1 MTIAP
6 QSPVRGAGLCAPTT
20 HDLATSSTQ
29 VAKSSQA
36 RGARRLVPSIAPNE
50 PVNLT
55 EGARHA

>member
-6 QSPVRGAGLCAPTT
+6 HPPVRGAGLCATT

-36 RGARRLVPSIAPNE
+36 RGAWRLVPSIVPNE
-50 PVNLT
+50 SVNRT